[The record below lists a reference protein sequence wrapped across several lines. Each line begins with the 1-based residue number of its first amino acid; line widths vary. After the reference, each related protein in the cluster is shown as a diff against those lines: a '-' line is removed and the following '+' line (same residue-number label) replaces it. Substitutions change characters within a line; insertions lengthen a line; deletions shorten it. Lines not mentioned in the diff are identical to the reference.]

1 MEKKGYCKM
10 KLIDIVNKIDKS
22 KQNESEVDTQDI
34 GRELGLDNV
43 PYVEQDRLKCYWVGN
58 WYCTDSYVGY
68 RVYFLDNQPAA
79 FSIQLGRKCE
89 ESFHWFNL
97 EFATKVREYLLSL
110 TQEKELNISICDIN
124 EDIGDSYKI
133 EFNAQILNFNR
144 AKLNN
149 EKVEILEKIIHKSC
163 GIDTEVKIKLPNGEE
178 KQVDISDLNFDFH
191 ITE

>member
-1 MEKKGYCKM
+1 M
-10 KLIDIVNKIDKS
+10 KLIDIANKIDKS

-68 RVYFLDNQPAA
+68 RIYFLDNEPAA
-79 FSIQLGRKCE
+79 FSIQLGRKYK
-89 ESFHWFNL
+89 ESFHWFTL
-97 EFATKVREYLLSL
+97 ELATKVREYLLSL
-110 TQEKELNISICDIN
+110 IQEKELNISICDIN

-133 EFNAQILNFNR
+133 EFNEQILNFNR
-144 AKLNN
+144 ARLNN
-149 EKVEILEKIIHKSC
+149 EKVEILEKIKHTSF
-163 GIDTEVKIKLPNGEE
+163 GINTEVKIKLPDGEE
-178 KQVDISDLNFDFH
+178 KHVDISDLDFDFH